1 MKKSNKQIIKTWRY
15 DREYKELKSKIL
27 NNVNKVFS
35 SGQLILGKEVKKFEL
50 NFSKFVNCKFGV
62 GVNSGTD
69 AIKIALM
76 SLELKNSAEVITVS
90 NTAVPTVSAIVSA
103 NAKPVFVD
111 INESDFLIDLIDLK
125 KKINKKTKAI
135 IVVNLYGQVP
145 NFSEIKKIAK
155 FYKVKVIEDCAQS
168 IGSYSQKKHA
178 GSFGDIGAFSFYPTK
193 NLGAYGDGG
202 MIVTNNKKYYKKCL
216 MLRKYGM
223 KKLYYSELH
232 GVNSRLDEVQASI
245 LNFKLKYL
253 KKNNKRRR
261 EIANMYDSQI
271 KNPNIILPKQFQG
284 RHHSFHA
291 YVVRH
296 SNREKILKYLKKKDV
311 NCSIIYPFPIHL
323 MKGYKYLGYKKG
335 DLPITEKIIKEIFS
349 LPVYPSLKNKEVK
362 KVINLINKFTG

>member
-125 KKINKKTKAI
+125 KKLTKK
-135 IVVNLYGQVP
+135 
-145 NFSEIKKIAK
+145 
-155 FYKVKVIEDCAQS
+155 
-168 IGSYSQKKHA
+168 QK
-178 GSFGDIGAFSFYPTK
+178 
-193 NLGAYGDGG
+193 
-202 MIVTNNKKYYKKCL
+202 
-216 MLRKYGM
+216 
-223 KKLYYSELH
+223 
-232 GVNSRLDEVQASI
+232 Q
-245 LNFKLKYL
+245 
-253 KKNNKRRR
+253 
-261 EIANMYDSQI
+261 
-271 KNPNIILPKQFQG
+271 
-284 RHHSFHA
+284 
-291 YVVRH
+291 
-296 SNREKILKYLKKKDV
+296 
-311 NCSIIYPFPIHL
+311 
-323 MKGYKYLGYKKG
+323 
-335 DLPITEKIIKEIFS
+335 
-349 LPVYPSLKNKEVK
+349 
-362 KVINLINKFTG
+362 

>member
-1 MKKSNKQIIKTWRY
+1 
-15 DREYKELKSKIL
+15 
-27 NNVNKVFS
+27 
-35 SGQLILGKEVKKFEL
+35 
-50 NFSKFVNCKFGV
+50 
-62 GVNSGTD
+62 
-69 AIKIALM
+69 
-76 SLELKNSAEVITVS
+76 
-90 NTAVPTVSAIVSA
+90 
-103 NAKPVFVD
+103 
-111 INESDFLIDLIDLK
+111 
-125 KKINKKTKAI
+125 
-135 IVVNLYGQVP
+135 
-145 NFSEIKKIAK
+145 
-155 FYKVKVIEDCAQS
+155 
-168 IGSYSQKKHA
+168 
-178 GSFGDIGAFSFYPTK
+178 
-193 NLGAYGDGG
+193 

-311 NCSIIYPFPIHL
+311 NCNIIYPFPIHL